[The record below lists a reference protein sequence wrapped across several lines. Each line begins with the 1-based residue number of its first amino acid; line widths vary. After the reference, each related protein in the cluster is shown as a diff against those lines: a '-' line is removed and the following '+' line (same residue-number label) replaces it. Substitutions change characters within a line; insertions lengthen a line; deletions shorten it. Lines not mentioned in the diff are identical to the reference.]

1 MAGRGGTS
9 RRVPENDTTI
19 AYVQADGL
27 VSYMF
32 ITYSDHSYYIQ
43 MLTVLGCYENG
54 KTLP

>member
-43 MLTVLGCYENG
+43 MLTVFRL
-54 KTLP
+54 L